1 MNRRFILAG
10 AAALAVS
17 PAALA
22 QQPGAGGALEART
35 AEQWRRGIIGPA
47 QVTLAESRIALQKAT
62 NARVKQFAGFEVEE
76 ATALTTVLEELGTK
90 ATPIDAATQATIN
103 QLNAV
108 PQGPGFDQA
117 YTTAMIEN
125 HRALLAF
132 TESYLK
138 ASAAS
143 GEAPERHGRHLAM
156 LSLVTIKEHLA
167 LAQEIS
173 DSIKG

>member
-10 AAALAVS
+10 AVALAAS

-22 QQPGAGGALEART
+22 QQEGALEART
-35 AEQWRRGIIGPA
+35 AEQWRRGVIGPA

-62 NARVKQFAGFEVEE
+62 NAGVKQFAGFEAEE
-76 ATALTTVLEELGTK
+76 AAALTTVLGELGTK
-90 ATPIDAATQATIN
+90 ATSIDAATQGTID

-108 PQGPGFDQA
+108 SQGPGFDQA
-117 YTTAMIEN
+117 YMTAMIEN
-125 HRALLAF
+125 HRTLLAF

-138 ASAAS
+138 SSAAS
-143 GEAPERHGRHLAM
+143 GEVAERHGRHLAM

-167 LAQEIS
+167 LAQQLS
-173 DSIKG
+173 GSIKG